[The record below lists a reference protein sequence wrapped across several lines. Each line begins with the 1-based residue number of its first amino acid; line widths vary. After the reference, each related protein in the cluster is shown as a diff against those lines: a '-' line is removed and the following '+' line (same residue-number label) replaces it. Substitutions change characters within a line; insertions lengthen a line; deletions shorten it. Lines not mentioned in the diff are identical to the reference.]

1 MAAGKSKEPVIPISY
16 GSTELIETG
25 KWSSRKPQALR
36 MIPPCQEACPAGTD
50 ISLFVRLV
58 EQGRHKEA
66 LATILIENPFPG
78 VCGRVCF
85 HPCEAG
91 CNRAHYDES
100 VSIQTLERFV
110 AGLRHGKLPLL
121 QPAATNDPR
130 RVGIVGSGPAGL
142 SCAYFLALL
151 GHRPTVF
158 EAKDDP
164 GGVMRGGIPEFRLPN
179 PVLKREIRRVLAL
192 PVELR
197 TGCRVGRDITFDELG
212 RFDAIF
218 LSPGAELNALLSVDG
233 ENLAGVWHGGEFLEK
248 INSGKSVSL
257 GTETLVVGGGNTA
270 MDVSRSALRLGS
282 KVTVAYRRTKEAMPA
297 IPDEIREAEEE
308 GIQFKFL
315 IQPSSIR
322 RKDNGRLEVVFQKMQ
337 LSSPDEMGRPK
348 VVPVQGEHLSIET
361 DSLISAVGELVDIS
375 WVPEKLVDSGL
386 IDPGSAPA
394 VFAGGD
400 ASRQSR
406 TIVNAIASAKKAAI
420 SMDLYFRGIHDR
432 EALSKIGIGNQ
443 GSLSMAAYLQ
453 TRENG
458 TWPEVK
464 GVVSYQKIKTLYFEK
479 SRRVKTRKLGHGKRQ
494 RTFSEVNLSPDA
506 EKALLSASR
515 CYSCGACN
523 ACFNCY
529 YFCPEGV
536 ISVDAEQ
543 CTRTVDFAHCKGC
556 GVCAAACPRNAIEMK
571 DLS

>member
-1 MAAGKSKEPVIPISY
+1 
-16 GSTELIETG
+16 
-25 KWSSRKPQALR
+25 
-36 MIPPCQEACPAGTD
+36 
-50 ISLFVRLV
+50 
-58 EQGRHKEA
+58 
-66 LATILIENPFPG
+66 
-78 VCGRVCF
+78 
-85 HPCEAG
+85 
-91 CNRAHYDES
+91 
-100 VSIQTLERFV
+100 
-110 AGLRHGKLPLL
+110 
-121 QPAATNDPR
+121 
-130 RVGIVGSGPAGL
+130 
-142 SCAYFLALL
+142 
-151 GHRPTVF
+151 
-158 EAKDDP
+158 
-164 GGVMRGGIPEFRLPN
+164 
-179 PVLKREIRRVLAL
+179 
-192 PVELR
+192 
-197 TGCRVGRDITFDELG
+197 
-212 RFDAIF
+212 
-218 LSPGAELNALLSVDG
+218 
-233 ENLAGVWHGGEFLEK
+233 
-248 INSGKSVSL
+248 
-257 GTETLVVGGGNTA
+257 

-322 RKDNGRLEVVFQKMQ
+322 RKDDGRLEVVFQKMQ

-348 VVPVQGEHLSIET
+348 VVPVQGEYLRIET

-386 IDPGSAPA
+386 IDPGSSPA

-400 ASRQSR
+400 AARQSR

-464 GVVSYQKIKTLYFEK
+464 GVVSYEKIKTLYFEK

-494 RTFSEVNLSPDA
+494 RSFSEVNLSPDA

-543 CTRTVDFAHCKGC
+543 CTRTVDLAHCKGC
-556 GVCAAACPRNAIEMK
+556 GACAAACPRNAIEMK